1 MVSGVHGE
9 APSLSRLDD
18 DNLIATADLEE
29 YYATLAEQWFG
40 IASNEVLD
48 SGAAPIDGLIA
59 V

>member
-1 MVSGVHGE
+1 MGSE
-9 APSLSRLDD
+9 MCIRDRLDD

-40 IASNEVLD
+40 IASSEVLD